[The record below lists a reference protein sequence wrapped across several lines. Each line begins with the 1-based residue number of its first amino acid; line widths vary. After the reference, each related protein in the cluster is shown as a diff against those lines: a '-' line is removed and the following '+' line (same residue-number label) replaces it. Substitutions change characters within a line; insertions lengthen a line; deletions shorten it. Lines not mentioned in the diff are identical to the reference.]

1 MVEIDSRKAA
11 LIAEIEVSRSEMRG
25 ALRRCEA
32 NLNPAEVVRK
42 SVRSNSGAWLSA
54 AALLGL
60 ALSQIVRLKLS
71 RPSGQEQRTGR
82 RESDS
87 PGAAWV
93 GGGKAG
99 GRSWILALGRL
110 ALDLVKPVLADWAAE
125 RLAALARA
133 KDFTGHPQTRNGVR
147 RNVGKKE
154 ADWEKKQPLDS

>member
-32 NLNPAEVVRK
+32 NLNPAEVFRR

-54 AALLGL
+54 AALVGL
-60 ALSQIVRLKLS
+60 ALSQIVRLRLS
-71 RPSGQEQRTGR
+71 RPSGEEQRTGR
-82 RESDS
+82 RGWDS
-87 PGAAWV
+87 AGAPWV

-99 GRSWILALGRL
+99 GRSWLLALGRL
-110 ALDLVKPVLADWAAE
+110 ALDLVKPVFAEWVAE
-125 RLAALARA
+125 RLASLARA
-133 KDFTGHPQTRNGVR
+133 KEFTGHPQTRNGVR

-154 ADWEKKQPLDS
+154 ADLEKKQPLDS